1 MNDLKLAFEL
11 RLFER
16 TNSIFMKTRYLLM
29 GLTFSLTSCMFQE
42 ELDPED
48 YDFRGS
54 WDSRKYAIQIF
65 RNGAGVCDIKN
76 RGRCEG
82 NVKVKGNKLIFM
94 SENEDDQIA
103 YKRFDIDLRPT
114 TDSNGN
120 TYMVLDGHRLD
131 KQ

>member
-1 MNDLKLAFEL
+1 
-11 RLFER
+11 
-16 TNSIFMKTRYLLM
+16 
-29 GLTFSLTSCMFQE
+29 MFQE